1 MAQELSSFISQ
12 ALFLYRPKGFY
23 PAMPWSQGISE
34 YPCRTAQG
42 CIGSYEQLMKEIA
55 AEVSSP
61 SLLFSHTSLS
71 SEATSASSSLSS
83 GGEFTQAL

>member
-1 MAQELSSFISQ
+1 MNIPAGQ
-12 ALFLYRPKGFY
+12 PK
-23 PAMPWSQGISE
+23 ADV
-34 YPCRTAQG
+34 
-42 CIGSYEQLMKEIA
+42 GSYEQLMKEIA

-83 GGEFTQAL
+83 GGEFTQVL